1 MSGKIFAV
9 FRVKKNL
16 FTEFFYA
23 CTMENYCPLSGV
35 NSNLMQLNLENIK
48 PNRICLKIQIHD
60 DG

>member
-48 PNRICLKIQIHD
+48 PNRICLKIQ
-60 DG
+60 